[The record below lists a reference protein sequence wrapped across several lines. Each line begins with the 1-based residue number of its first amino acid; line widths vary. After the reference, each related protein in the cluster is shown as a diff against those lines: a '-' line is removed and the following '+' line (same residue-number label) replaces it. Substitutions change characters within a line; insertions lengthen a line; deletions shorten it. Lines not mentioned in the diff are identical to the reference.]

1 MKKFSEII
9 TESDTLNENV
19 KGGIRLRLYLDELTD
34 YLDGV
39 KFKNMNVDKL
49 EKIVKIIDSKKF
61 KELKSSHY

>member
-19 KGGIRLRLYLDELTD
+19 KGGIRLRLYLDDLTD